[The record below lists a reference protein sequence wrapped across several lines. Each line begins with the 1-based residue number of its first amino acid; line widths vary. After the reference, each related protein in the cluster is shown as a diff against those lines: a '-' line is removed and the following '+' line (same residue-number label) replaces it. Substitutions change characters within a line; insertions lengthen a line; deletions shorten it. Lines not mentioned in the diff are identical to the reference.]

1 MSNGDHGSGARSS
14 LCSHRLTDIA
24 LSAPLSLEAREP
36 MDRHTA
42 AVFLAE
48 SAIESNRIR
57 DTFLVGTGFLE
68 GFFGMA

>member
-1 MSNGDHGSGARSS
+1 
-14 LCSHRLTDIA
+14 
-24 LSAPLSLEAREP
+24 
-36 MDRHTA
+36 MDRHTG